1 MELKSLQ
8 EQLVEAFNINLVE
21 ESDLYNWEMWY
32 PNIYE
37 NGDVCI
43 SILDLPVDD
52 AQSGEL
58 PSEVWNLTQ
67 NVSTVL
73 LTNVDASVIFCKWR
87 DSKGKDKEYAEI
99 ITCCQ
104 QRQRLSVMASRSQPL
119 CQSTASRP
127 EFPLRTDLLYD
138 DIYEDDMEEEE
149 E

>member
-58 PSEVWNLTQ
+58 PSEVWNPTQ
-67 NVSTVL
+67 N
-73 LTNVDASVIFCKWR
+73 
-87 DSKGKDKEYAEI
+87 
-99 ITCCQ
+99 
-104 QRQRLSVMASRSQPL
+104 RQRLSVMASRSQPL